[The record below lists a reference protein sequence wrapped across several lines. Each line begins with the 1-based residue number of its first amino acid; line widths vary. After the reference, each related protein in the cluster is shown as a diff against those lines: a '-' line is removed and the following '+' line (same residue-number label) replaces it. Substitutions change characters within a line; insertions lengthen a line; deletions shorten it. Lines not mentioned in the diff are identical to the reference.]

1 MSILI
6 PMLSA
11 VLLLTTTAFSAGDE
25 MPLVEHQIAALLK
38 GTYGRPNAQVKLESV
53 PAHLKQQVRI
63 KSVNLHKVPDVS
75 GKGLA
80 IVEYEGEDGRLRTS
94 YVPFRVYEKK
104 KLFYAKKALA
114 RGNTVMTEDLGT
126 EERVVGENELV
137 YPEDEDDVVG
147 KVLKKSVAA
156 GTVLTNQMLDSPRVI
171 RRGGLVTIVGQSGP
185 LFVKAKGKAE
195 EPGRLGD
202 RIRVKN
208 LSSGREVVGTVADDG
223 TIVVEF

>member
-1 MSILI
+1 MRALTPI
-6 PMLSA
+6 LSA
-11 VLLLTTTAFSAGDE
+11 VLLLAMTAIAAGE
-25 MPLVEHQIAALLK
+25 ETPGVELQIAALLK
-38 GTYGRPNAQVKLESV
+38 GAYGRPNAQVKLESV
-53 PAHLKQQVRI
+53 PAHLKQQVRVR
-63 KSVNLHKVPDVS
+63 SVSLHKVPDVS

-80 IVEYEGEDGRLRTS
+80 IVEYQGEDGRSRTS

-104 KLFYAKKALA
+104 TLFYAKKTLA
-114 RGNTVMTEDLGT
+114 RGNTVMAEDLGS
-126 EERVVGENELV
+126 EERVVGESELI
-137 YPEDEDDVVG
+137 YPADEDEVIG
-147 KVLKKSVAA
+147 KVLKKNVAA

-171 RRGGLVTIVGQSGP
+171 RRGGLVTIIGQSGP

-223 TIVVEF
+223 TIIVEF

>member
-1 MSILI
+1 MRMLL
-6 PMLSA
+6 PMISA
-11 VLLLTTTAFSAGDE
+11 VLLLTATAFSAE
-25 MPLVEHQIAALLK
+25 EETSLVEHQIATMLK
-38 GTYGRPNAQVKLESV
+38 GSYGRANAQVKLESV
-53 PAHLKQQVRI
+53 PAHLKQQARI
-63 KSVNLHKVPDVS
+63 KSVSLHKVPDAA

-80 IVEYEGEDGRLRTS
+80 IVEFEGEDGRPRTS

-104 KLFYAKKALA
+104 TLFYVKKALA
-114 RGNTVMTEDLGT
+114 RGNTVMTEDLGSQ
-126 EERVVGENELV
+126 ERVVGESELI
-137 YPEDEDDVVG
+137 YPCDEDEVVG
-147 KVLKKSVAA
+147 KVLKKNVSA

-171 RRGGLVTIVGQSGP
+171 RRGGLVTIVGQSGT